1 MASKTAEL
9 RELTDDQLLER
20 AESAKEELFNLR
32 FQLATGQLDDSSSIK
47 KTRHEIARIATVMRE
62 RDIEAAQ
69 LAAMD
74 AGPDSPE
81 MDAEARAP
89 GTEARDEPGTE
100 RER

>member
-47 KTRHEIARIATVMRE
+47 KIRHEIARIATLMRQ
-62 RDIEAAQ
+62 RDIEED
-69 LAAMD
+69 L
-74 AGPDSPE
+74 
-81 MDAEARAP
+81 EARAVAAEA
-89 GTEARDEPGTE
+89 GTEPGTE
-100 RER
+100 PGEEPGTETKQ